1 MDDWPWNEPGDLP
14 EAYLKQDIPDDW
26 LVEPP
31 KEWWLVKH
39 PKWVAKFGKDYAAKY
54 QPPNYR

>member
-1 MDDWPWNEPGDLP
+1 MTRFSPTFLFQST
-14 EAYLKQDIPDDW
+14 YRKLDIPDDW
-26 LVEPP
+26 MVEPP

-54 QPPNYR
+54 EPANYR